1 MFRHADKHHVT
12 RGSHLI
18 IRIALRHA
26 STVSFPLPLVCQST
40 CFSFYSIAF
49 CVFCGML
56 RLPLHSRAL
65 SHTPLYH
72 ARDSL
77 AVLRYRSLYN
87 QLQPRTR
94 TRTQTQTQTKRN
106 LSISYPRF
114 TQFDRSD
121 FTNQPWTGSYEAG
134 LPTSG
139 PLGSTPAFGALRIT
153 PRVLKQ
159 YLDQFVVGQE
169 RAKKILSV
177 AVYNHYQRVQE
188 LKRRDEE
195 AQEEVTKRERR
206 EAFEGHPVEGMA
218 ITLCN

>member
-1 MFRHADKHHVT
+1 MYFAACCGCLCIPVPCRTLPFTT
-12 RGSHLI
+12 RG
-18 IRIALRHA
+18 
-26 STVSFPLPLVCQST
+26 
-40 CFSFYSIAF
+40 
-49 CVFCGML
+49 
-56 RLPLHSRAL
+56 
-65 SHTPLYH
+65 TPSPSSAIGLYTIN
-72 ARDSL
+72 
-77 AVLRYRSLYN
+77 YN
-87 QLQPRTR
+87 HEHEHEHRPKPRQKGTSAYP
-94 TRTQTQTQTKRN
+94 T
-106 LSISYPRF
+106 PRF
-114 TQFDRSD
+114 TQFNRSD